1 MFKLPKKTAENRDS
15 MLSIRIRKS
24 VLTKIKKMAK
34 KNNLSMADVIEQIA
48 EIAFEEIEK
57 KEVKGK
63 KIEKEIQS

>member
-1 MFKLPKKTAENRDS
+1 
-15 MLSIRIRKS
+15 
-24 VLTKIKKMAK
+24 
-34 KNNLSMADVIEQIA
+34 MADVIEQIA